1 MNLKC
6 IVMHVR
12 DNNIYLIYMYSNVD
26 FIKLN
31 NKKNDSITLKRLI
44 VVGVKFCYTYLTNYC

>member
-1 MNLKC
+1 
-6 IVMHVR
+6 MHVR